1 MGLTV
6 HRQECL
12 SHTRKST
19 ARNGCAT
26 KEAAKPPLPMAITT
40 RQYEAKDFA
49 RLHKLDQECFAPGIA
64 YSKWSLHYYL
74 SLPGADCLVAEEGKQ
89 LAGFILAEENP
100 PLGHIITLD
109 VAEPFRRRGVGT
121 MLLREMEEH
130 FLFQGIQAVLLE
142 TSVENQSGIAFWEKH
157 GYRTEAV
164 VKKYYL
170 GKIDAFEMRK
180 RLETGK

>member
-1 MGLTV
+1 
-6 HRQECL
+6 
-12 SHTRKST
+12 
-19 ARNGCAT
+19 
-26 KEAAKPPLPMAITT
+26 MAITT

-49 RLHKLDQECFAPGIA
+49 RLHKLDQECFPPGIS

-89 LAGFILAEENP
+89 IAGFILAEENP

-109 VAEPFRRRGVGT
+109 VAERYRRGGVGT
-121 MLLREMEEH
+121 
-130 FLFQGIQAVLLE
+130 VLLE
-142 TSVENQSGIAFWEKH
+142 TSVENKSGIAFWERH

-170 GKIDAFEMRK
+170 GKIDAYEMRK
-180 RLETGK
+180 RLGGDG